1 MRHGGTSARR
11 LSPGG
16 PGGGATVSDRDLRPR
31 AGPSRARLS
40 SSSWG
45 FPRRNRAGAG
55 RSPCCG
61 GAGSS
66 GASRSCSAADGGS
79 ARAGRCPAGSGGG
92 SVHASG
98 ADRGGCPGQPGG
110 GVHLDAGLLVVERP
124 VALDFRALGCSAP
137 APCRLGAWRMDPAW
151 PRMALGRRALAIAA
165 ASRYRFAG

>member
-16 PGGGATVSDRDLRPR
+16 PGGGAAASDGDLRPR

-40 SSSWG
+40 SSSCG
-45 FPRRNRAGAG
+45 FPGRNRARAG
-55 RSPCCG
+55 
-61 GAGSS
+61 
-66 GASRSCSAADGGS
+66 RSCSAADGGS

-98 ADRGGCPGQPGG
+98 ADRGGCSGQPGG

-137 APCRLGAWRMDPAW
+137 AACRLGAWRLDPAW